1 MNCKSVGILK
11 VFFEQILL
19 EKLTDILQMNFFAG
33 AC

>member
-11 VFFEQILL
+11 VLFEQILL
-19 EKLTDILQMNFFAG
+19 ENLTDILKMNLFAG